1 MSEIINE
8 ILIEPCQ
15 VYQTQ
20 QIIDLILPIQQQ
32 EFNIPLTLEDQPDLL
47 DINNFYR
54 KGNGNFWVALYKKKV
69 IGTIALIDSGN
80 GLGTL
85 RKMFVHKDF
94 RGKEFGTAALLLS
107 QLTAWAVANSYTE
120 IMLGTHDSLHAAQKF
135 YLKNGFVLI
144 DKKMLPPNFPIMAV
158 DNLFFVKK
166 LGSMAIEKVN
176 VSEKLSLFNDYWNP
190 RIAGELNGQH
200 VKLVKFKGT
209 FTWHHHKHEDE
220 MFYVIKGSFVM
231 ELRGK
236 NIELNE
242 GDFLIVPRGVEHRPN
257 AEEEVSIMLFEPATT
272 LNTGETESEFTKKEL
287 QRI

>member
-20 QIIDLILPIQQQ
+20 QIIDLILPIQQR

-107 QLTAWAVANSYTE
+107 QLTTWAFAKGFTE

-135 YLKNGFVLI
+135 YLKNGFVPI
-144 DKKMLPPNFPIMAV
+144 EKKMLPSHFPVMAV

-166 LGSMAIEKVN
+166 LS
-176 VSEKLSLFNDYWNP
+176 
-190 RIAGELNGQH
+190 
-200 VKLVKFKGT
+200 
-209 FTWHHHKHEDE
+209 
-220 MFYVIKGSFVM
+220 
-231 ELRGK
+231 
-236 NIELNE
+236 
-242 GDFLIVPRGVEHRPN
+242 
-257 AEEEVSIMLFEPATT
+257 
-272 LNTGETESEFTKKEL
+272 
-287 QRI
+287 